1 MYIDLKHP
9 LFCSPIRK
17 LVSRVLQRTISSWSA
32 CHHRERCYLSN
43 SQDYKSSTSILRVE
57 MFIFLLNK
65 TFWSQK
71 TFDRTGK
78 KKTERKI
85 QKVIRFTRIF
95 EKPSLAELLFEI
107 WYHIWL
113 SISKEGVLIAVIIF
127 SKVIQFSIANH
138 SYQVMYSL
146 DEIWS
151 KCQKNLWSIF
161 AYFVLSNHSLRY
173 KQTIISSD
181 ENNCRTSNPHRNLP
195 ALSKFCYLK
204 LKCKCL
210 HF

>member
-9 LFCSPIRK
+9 LFCYPIRK
-17 LVSRVLQRTISSWSA
+17 LVSRVLQRTTSSWSA
-32 CHHRERCYLSN
+32 CRHRERCYLSN

-71 TFDRTGK
+71 TSDRTGK

-107 WYHIWL
+107 WYHIWF
-113 SISKEGVLIAVIIF
+113 SIGKEGVLIAVIIF

-138 SYQVMYSL
+138 SYQVVYSL
-146 DEIWS
+146 D
-151 KCQKNLWSIF
+151 KNLIQVPEKSVKQICLF
-161 AYFVLSNHSLRY
+161 CIAKSLFEVQTNNHILRWKY
-173 KQTIISSD
+173 Q
-181 ENNCRTSNPHRNLP
+181 
-195 ALSKFCYLK
+195 
-204 LKCKCL
+204 
-210 HF
+210 